1 MLKELFQI
9 FILGIESMV
18 SVCSQVQE
26 YSISASFL
34 IQILKLT
41 FIIIWV
47 VIILILIYEG
57 FQWKGENIKENK
69 MMEEEK
75 YLI

>member
-1 MLKELFQI
+1 
-9 FILGIESMV
+9 MV